1 MDKYRKSETD
11 KKVMTEKKGEVMNW
25 NKKKMAIWF
34 LFCVLTFANTV
45 GLRVSFAQQE
55 IGSYTEEESRPVLD
69 NLNDE
74 RENTSKRFSE
84 IHFAQTLA
92 EENRFKQKTL
102 IDEKEFRIEER
113 SFDKKNNENE
123 LKKQEDGFTK
133 KQNQQVRIIVELEGS
148 PIIQTAINQKKSYSQ
163 LSERTIEKRRNE
175 IVVEQEQMISDLNDM
190 DIEVNLQDTIQYDTA
205 FNGVAMT
212 VKQKDVRAI
221 EKNPNVKNV
230 FFSQEFQRPSLTS
243 SKDIIGTTYAWNT
256 LKYKGEGT
264 VVAIIDSG
272 IDWTHPA
279 LKLDRL
285 DTAKYDKAAI
295 QKIISEKKLNGKYY
309 SLKVPYGYNYYDHN
323 FNLFNSYGVMHGM
336 HVAGIVGA
344 NGGMDGNLYGVAP
357 NTQLLA
363 LKVFSDD
370 LEYPTTFTD
379 IWLKALDDAIALK
392 ADVVNMSLG
401 SPAGITHEGKYH
413 PEVEMLQRAKKAG
426 VVVAIAAGNEG
437 TIVDGNYYGVKPLAE
452 NYDTA
457 LVASPSSNEDS
468 ISVAAMENT
477 KKHASLVKWTDEK
490 GKSEYGFIN
499 LYRPSA
505 NPEVITEE
513 VVDVYAGTEDA
524 FRGKNFAGKIVLTEV
539 PEKADTKEFAEVI
552 RKITEGKPAAII
564 LYNTE
569 KMGSYLGGRLKFYN
583 ELANFTVG
591 RIAHETYE
599 KIEQQQVLQDNFKL
613 TVSDV
618 SEEVLNPL
626 GGRMATFSSWGP
638 TPDLRIKPEITAP
651 GGNIYS
657 TAENEKYQNMSGT
670 SMAAPQVAGAT
681 AIVKQHL
688 HTKGIDGEKS
698 GEMAKLLLMN
708 TSVPIV
714 DMQSE
719 GQTTPYFVRQQGA
732 GAMNLE
738 NALRTT
744 VVARVTGTNDNQADG
759 KLELKQLAS
768 KSFYADIDLENFGN
782 EPKEYYIYST
792 AIYEKIESGER
803 TQKASHLLSKQDN
816 VQEEVK
822 VSANSK
828 VSIRIQFDYSDADE
842 LKEGN
847 FIEGYIT
854 LKEKTENHIGCDLNI
869 PFLGFFG
876 NWNKQRAIDA
886 FAIQELNN
894 EQKRNVQFMVNRESN
909 SNASM
914 FMSPQRLSIPILKNK
929 LYFSPVSTYYRQI
942 GLRIAPLRNMEEIE
956 YSILDGQTKE
966 SLRVLGVSEE
976 VHKLSRLQIK
986 PAYRYMP
993 DSLWDGTI
1001 NGEFVEEGKEYIY
1014 QIKATLNSNGVS
1026 SETEQIYQYPVCID
1040 NTAPEI
1046 EEETGIVLEPL
1057 SGNMKT
1063 VKFSVQDTG
1072 SGIEKVYISS
1082 LKYVTS
1088 GADNS
1093 HGTLPPGINP
1103 NPPGTKSDLESEENS
1118 EHTLSYPKDE
1128 KIEFPSEELVAS
1140 KKNDQP
1146 KKKAQFGK
1154 FTNIIFVNEEMR
1166 GGKKLPKIE
1175 NGKVIISPDEVS
1187 NLPGRDVGIFVN
1199 RNNYFGEKIDFE
1211 VPFFCDN
1218 SHLKVSAF
1226 DFVGN
1231 MGSKETE
1238 TGIDSNFHELSFMG
1252 ALYSDVEITVNGEV
1266 LNGTNFYLT
1275 GNKAEIKIKL
1285 QNDKFHI
1292 HRLYIKKLKDVTD
1305 FIKDGQLLSQAIK
1318 NYNLKYVD
1326 NTVEFTLDPVD
1337 SNYGITIA
1345 VKEGSFK
1352 QTEKEVLLDLSK
1364 VVMDDFKKL
1373 TIKNNEQATVV
1384 TTPSVIALKSGKTI
1398 LEGSFKPLEGKSVS
1412 GVFLHQED
1420 GNNIPIEKRPY
1431 FFDIA
1436 EGKRF
1441 GYNASKYNISIAV
1454 DLKQNSSLEIQ
1465 YEQDNLP
1472 SGNASLETEK
1482 EISDSEEKTGDF
1494 LETENPE
1501 KNVGEEIKDV
1511 DEQTD
1516 KHNED
1521 NHDEMDDFDINEDNI
1536 REDEDS
1542 DKEIETSDANNPK
1555 DKYPTVWIKTPKL
1568 LTVFNEENAPNA
1580 TVKVDGF
1587 IGDIKVDDEIERF
1600 ELQLIDK
1607 DGYAVGDIIT
1617 RNKDDFQAKPI
1628 YYAEAKQI
1636 YYNAVGYPFLI
1647 DVPVK
1652 DFNTNI
1658 QVKVITKN
1666 GETGSIVRRLFYDA
1680 ISPSLSYG
1688 IYERELHLDKAVIKV
1703 LAQDNSLKLNLYR
1716 NDSLIAHKNLTN
1728 LSFQNAGV
1736 QIEKEMIVP
1745 LQIGQNEIK
1754 VKALDMG
1761 KHEVEKTFYIY
1772 RSEP

>member
-1 MDKYRKSETD
+1 
-11 KKVMTEKKGEVMNW
+11 MTEQKGEVMNW
-25 NKKKMAIWF
+25 NKKKMTIWF
-34 LFCVLTFANTV
+34 LLCVLTFANTV
-45 GLRVSFAQQE
+45 GVRTSFAQQE
-55 IGSYTEEESRPVLD
+55 LGSYAEEKNRLVLD

-74 RENTSKRFSE
+74 RENTSKQFSE
-84 IHFAQTLA
+84 INLAQTIA
-92 EENRFKQKTL
+92 EENRFKQRTL
-102 IDEKEFRIEER
+102 IDENEFRIEEI

-123 LKKQEDGFTK
+123 LQEQEGRFAE
-133 KQNQQVRIIVELEGS
+133 KQNEQVRIIVELEGS
-148 PIIQTAINQKKSYSQ
+148 PIVQTAINQKKSYSQ
-163 LSERTIEKRRNE
+163 LSEDTIEKRRNE
-175 IVVEQEQMISDLNDM
+175 IVAEQEHMISDLNDM

-212 VKQKDVRAI
+212 VKQKDVKAI
-221 EKNPNVKNV
+221 EENPNVKNV
-230 FFSQEFQRPSLTS
+230 FFSQEFHKPSLTS

-336 HVAGIVGA
+336 HVSGIVGA
-344 NGGMDGNLYGVAP
+344 NGGMDRKLYGVAP

-413 PEVEMLQRAKKAG
+413 PEVEMLQRAKRAG
-426 VVVAIAAGNEG
+426 IVVAIAAGNEG

-477 KKHASLVKWTDEK
+477 KKHAPLVKWVDEK
-490 GKSEYGFIN
+490 GNKEHGFIN
-499 LYRPSA
+499 LYRPSTSS
-505 NPEVITEE
+505 EVITGE
-513 VVDVYAGTEDA
+513 VVDVYTGTEDD
-524 FRGKNFAGKIVLTEV
+524 FRGKNFAGKIVLTEI
-539 PEKADTKEFAEVI
+539 PEKVDTKEFAEVI

-569 KMGSYLGGRLKFYN
+569 KMGSYLGGRLKIHN

-591 RIAHETYE
+591 RIAYDTYE
-599 KIEQQQVLQDNFKL
+599 KIEQQQVLQNNFEL
-613 TVSDV
+613 TVSAI
-618 SEEVLNPL
+618 SEEVFNPL

-657 TAENEKYQNMSGT
+657 TAENEKYKNMSGT
-670 SMAAPQVAGAT
+670 SMAAPQVAGAS

-688 HTKGIDGEKS
+688 YAKGIDGEKS
-698 GEMAKLLLMN
+698 GEMVKLLLMN
-708 TSVPIV
+708 TAVPII

-803 TQKASHLLSKQDN
+803 TQKASHLLSEQDN
-816 VQEEVK
+816 VQKEVK

-828 VSIRIQFDYSDADE
+828 ASIRMHFDYSDADE
-842 LKEGN
+842 LQEGN

-876 NWNKQRAIDA
+876 NWHKQRAIDA
-886 FAIQELNN
+886 FAIQELDNK
-894 EQKRNVQFMVNRESN
+894 QKRNVQFMVNRESK

-914 FMSPQRLSIPILKNK
+914 FMSPQRLNIPILENK
-929 LYFSPVSTYYRQI
+929 LFFSPVSTYYRQI

-966 SLRVLGVSEE
+966 PLRVLGISQE
-976 VHKLSRLQIK
+976 VHKLSRLDVK

-993 DSLWDGTI
+993 DSLWDGKI
-1001 NGEFVEEGKEYIY
+1001 NGEFVKEGKEYIY
-1014 QIKATLNSNGVS
+1014 QIKATLNSDGTS
-1026 SETEQIYQYPVCID
+1026 SEKEQIYQYPVYID
-1040 NTAPEI
+1040 NTSPEVG
-1046 EEETGIVLEPL
+1046 EETGIVLEPL

-1063 VKFSVQDTG
+1063 VKFSVKDTG

-1082 LKYVTS
+1082 LKYVTNDTEHS
-1088 GADNS
+1088 P
-1093 HGTLPPGINP
+1093 GTLPPGIDPNPPGTLPPGIDP
-1103 NPPGTKSDLESEENS
+1103 NPPGTKVNLEHDFSHKKDAITGLQSEEFLVGSNF
-1118 EHTLSYPKDE
+1118 D
-1128 KIEFPSEELVAS
+1128 KIG
-1140 KKNDQP
+1140 
-1146 KKKAQFGK
+1146 KKAQFGK
-1154 FTNIIFVNEEMR
+1154 FTKIIFVDEEMR
-1166 GGKKLPKIE
+1166 EGKRLPKIE
-1175 NGKVIISPDEVS
+1175 NGKVVISPEEVS
-1187 NLPGRDVGIFVN
+1187 NLPGKDVGIFVN

-1226 DFVGN
+1226 DFMGN
-1231 MGSKETE
+1231 TGSKEKETE
-1238 TGIDSNFHELSFMG
+1238 IDSNFHELSFMG
-1252 ALYSDVEITVNGEV
+1252 ALYSDVEITVNGERV
-1266 LNGTNFYLT
+1266 DGTNFYLA

-1285 QNDKFHI
+1285 PNDKSHI
-1292 HRLYIKKLKDVTD
+1292 HALYIKRLKSITD
-1305 FIKDGQLLSQAIK
+1305 FIKDGRLLSEAIK
-1318 NYNLKYVD
+1318 KYNLKYTD
-1326 NTVEFTLDPVD
+1326 NTVEFTLNPVD
-1337 SNYGITIA
+1337 SNCAITIA

-1420 GNNIPIEKRPY
+1420 GNNIPIEKSPY

-1441 GYNASKYNISIAV
+1441 GYNASKYSISIAI

-1472 SGNASLETEK
+1472 SGNGSLETEK
-1482 EISDSEEKTGDF
+1482 EISDSEEKTDDF

-1568 LTVFNEENAPNA
+1568 LTVFNEENAPAA
-1580 TVKVDGF
+1580 TIKVDGF
-1587 IGDIKVDDEIERF
+1587 IGDIEVDDEIEHF

-1607 DGYAVGDIIT
+1607 DGHAIGDVIT
-1617 RNKDDFQAKPI
+1617 KNKDDFQAKSI
-1628 YYAEAKQI
+1628 YYVEEKQI

-1652 DFNTNI
+1652 DFNTDI
-1658 QVKVITKN
+1658 QVKVITKK
-1666 GETGSIVRRLFYDA
+1666 GKAGSIVRRLFYDA

-1688 IYERELHLDKAVIKV
+1688 IYERKLDSDKAVIKI

-1736 QIEKEMIVP
+1736 QIEKEIIVP

-1772 RSEP
+1772 RSES